1 MSGSANDKVN
11 IGLWK
16 KTLDGEKGVIVKS
29 TELNK
34 ITSSSNNSTA
44 SNGDCY
50 GNGTDNAVLGYA
62 VKTSSGTAIETAQL
76 K

>member
-1 MSGSANDKVN
+1 M
-11 IGLWK
+11 
-16 KTLDGEKGVIVKS
+16 DGKKGVIVKS
-29 TELNK
+29 TDLNTE
-34 ITSSSNNSTA
+34 TSSRNVSNVSSGN
-44 SNGDCY
+44 CY